1 MQDSTYALGFF
12 YIFQLCMS
20 GALAFLLY
28 QYFKDVGHGFVK
40 YWALGFICLAVKFL
54 SMALQN
60 FTPAIPD
67 TDWLKIFIAIGGQIG
82 AYSFALFFVFGFL
95 ESLNKFSTLLKYRIW
110 LVSAAV
116 IFATTV
122 TLVFSQDIYGAFNRF
137 YIRVSL
143 LDFILSGVFFGV
155 SVLLM
160 NSQKRFFAAKMLITI
175 CLILSVRFVI
185 FSFLSV
191 VMLRE
196 TQFTQIELI
205 FRYFDFACYAMLGV
219 SLLLWMQGAERN
231 AAEQAIN
238 RATYMGKHD
247 MLTGALNRE
256 QVIENIPSAIEAA
269 VNKRLKLAIY
279 LIDLKRFKFINDTY
293 GLKIGDLVLGKVAKR
308 LKQSILLPQVVGRIS
323 GDSFVFAI
331 EIGDEGQLEKAA
343 QHIHDVISRAYRV
356 NNQEIHLQASVGYCL
371 SPQDGDDAENL
382 LHKANLAL
390 FRAENRNIPSMRYS
404 TGMQADGSHLPAAE
418 KAIRLG
424 IQNNEFLLYF
434 QPQLNLVSNRIEGV
448 EALVRWQHPER
459 GLLQPDQFL
468 PDFEAL
474 ALNSELDGYVLE
486 LACQKL
492 AHWYLNYKRRITIA
506 VNVSAAEFQDPTL
519 VSKIQGL
526 LLKYDIPSKY
536 LELEITEN
544 VVITDIESAMDTI
557 VTLQNMG
564 IKVSIDDFG
573 TGYSSLSYLRELPID
588 KIKIDRSFI
597 TDFARNDSDLTI
609 VKSMIKLSHGL
620 GKRVLAEGVESQE
633 QLELLRKL
641 GCDAVQGFYINRP
654 LTEDALIKQFSRR
667 S

>member
-1 MQDSTYALGFF
+1 MPESTYTVGFL
-12 YIFQLCMS
+12 YTFQMCTS
-20 GALAFLLY
+20 FVLAFFLY
-28 QYFKDVGHGFVK
+28 EYFKDVDKGFVK
-40 YWALGFICLAVKFL
+40 YWGLAFTGLAVKYL
-54 SMALQN
+54 ALACQN
-60 FTPAIPD
+60 FTPHIAD
-67 TDWLKIFIAIGGQIG
+67 TAWLKVIIAFITQIG
-82 AYSFALFFVFGFL
+82 AYTFALFFILGFL
-95 ESLNKFSTLLKYRIW
+95 AALKKSPIIFKHQCWLLGLVLTFSLATSF
-110 LVSAAV
+110 V
-116 IFATTV
+116 FAFDV
-122 TLVFSQDIYGAFNRF
+122 NAAFNRF
-137 YIRVSL
+137 YIRISL
-143 LDFILSGVFFGV
+143 LDFILSGVFLAV
-155 SVLLM
+155 AILLM
-160 NSQKRFFAAKMLITI
+160 NSQKRFLAAKVMVVI
-175 CLILSVRFVI
+175 CLLFSARYLIC
-185 FSFLSV
+185 SFLTV

-196 TQFTQIELI
+196 NNFAQIELI
-205 FRYFDFACYAMLGV
+205 FRYFDFACYTLLGV
-219 SLLLWMQGAERN
+219 NLMIWMQGAERS
-231 AAEQAIN
+231 AAEVAIN
-238 RATYMGKHD
+238 RAKYMGKHD
-247 MLTGALNRE
+247 LLTGALNRE
-256 QVIENIPSAIEAA
+256 QVIENIPLAISTATDK
-269 VNKRLKLAIY
+269 NLKLAIY

-308 LKQSILLPQVVGRIS
+308 LKQSVLLPQVIGRIS

-343 QHIHDVISRAYRV
+343 QHLHDVISRAYRV

-371 SPQDGDDAENL
+371 APSDGDEAENL

-390 FRAENRNIPSMRYS
+390 FRAENKNIPSLRYS
-404 TGMQADGSHLPAAE
+404 AGMQADGSHLPAAE

-424 IQNNEFLLYF
+424 IQRKQFVLYF

-448 EALVRWQHPER
+448 EALVRWQHPEK
-459 GLLQPDQFL
+459 GLLQPDSFL

-474 ALNSELDGYVLE
+474 GLNSVLDGYVLE

-492 AHWYLNYKRRITIA
+492 ANWYQSFKRRLTIA
-506 VNVSAAEFQDPTL
+506 VNVSAAEFQDPAL

-526 LLKYDIPSKY
+526 LVKYQVPSKY

-573 TGYSSLSYLRELPID
+573 TGYSSLSYLRDLPID

-620 GKRVLAEGVESQE
+620 GKRVLAEGVENQD
-633 QLELLRKL
+633 QLALLRKL

-654 LTEDALIKQFSRR
+654 LTEEKLVSQFSRR
-667 S
+667 E